1 MKTVSVAEMIHIDK
15 QTIEEDCVP
24 GAFLMDWAGEQ
35 LSIEIRKVYDF
46 TLIKPDN
53 VVFFAGKGNNGG
65 DAFVAAK
72 YLAQWGIPSDIYLVA
87 PSNSIQ
93 GDAYFY
99 LSEISQYDSIKIHS
113 YTKDVDTLQPFRS
126 ARPGNMIVVDALLG
140 TGVVGEPRDKYKDA
154 IVLIN
159 QMGENNYVIAV
170 DIPSGL
176 DGDTGKSSQTTVRA
190 DLTVS
195 MAYPKKGFLEND
207 ALEYVG
213 RLEVVDI
220 GMERKPVARKN
231 ETTQFLSRS
240 DVKVMFNRRQRISHK
255 GTYGK
260 VLIIGGARGFSG
272 APALSAIAAL
282 QSGAGLV
289 SVLVPKSIASSVSAI
304 CPEAMVHWGE
314 ETTDGVLS
322 RIALLQ
328 SKLSLEQFDVIL
340 VGPGMTV
347 CDDTKQMLQ
356 KLLNTVTVPVVL
368 DADALNIISM
378 DSSILN
384 ESGKY
389 VMTPHAGELAR
400 LIDTPIDNVVS
411 TRFSSIMTAVHKY
424 NSSVILKGSGTII
437 ALNGGKRYMNLNGN
451 PGMATAG
458 SGDVLAGL
466 MAGLLPQIGL
476 NNAIC
481 ASVFLHGLA
490 GDIATFKRGQMSI
503 TAASIAEEIST
514 ALQDVVGR

>member
-1 MKTVSVAEMIHIDK
+1 MKTVSVAEMVHIDN

-35 LSIEIRKVYDF
+35 LALEIRKVYDF
-46 TLIKPDN
+46 AVVKPDN

-87 PSNSIQ
+87 PSNTIQ

-99 LSEISQYDSIKIHS
+99 LSEISKYESISIHS
-113 YTKDVDTLQPFRS
+113 YTKDVETLQPFRS

-140 TGVVGEPRDKYKDA
+140 TGIVGEPRDKYKDA
-154 IVLIN
+154 IGLIN
-159 QMGENNYVIAV
+159 QMGENNYVVAV
-170 DIPSGL
+170 DIPSGF
-176 DGDTGKSSQTTVRA
+176 DGDTGKSSETTVRA

-195 MAYPKKGFLEND
+195 MAYPKKGFLEKD

-220 GMERKPVARKN
+220 GIERKPAERK
-231 ETTQFLSRS
+231 EITTEFLSRH
-240 DVKVMFNRRQRISHK
+240 DVKTMFSKRSRISHK

-260 VLIIGGARGFSG
+260 ILIVGGAKGFSG
-272 APALSAIAAL
+272 APALSSMAAL
-282 QSGAGLV
+282 KSGAGLV
-289 SVLVPKSIASSVSAI
+289 SVLVPKSIASAVSTT
-304 CPEAMVHWGE
+304 CPEAMVHWGD
-314 ETTDGVLS
+314 ETDDGALS
-322 RIALLQ
+322 RDALSK
-328 SKLSLEQFDVIL
+328 SKLDLQQFDAVL

-347 CDDTKQMLQ
+347 CEDTKQMLQ
-356 KLLNTVTVPVVL
+356 ELLGKVSVPVVL
-368 DADALNIISM
+368 DADALNIISLNS
-378 DSSILN
+378 DILN
-384 ESGKY
+384 KKGKY

-400 LIDTPIDNVVS
+400 LIDTSVDNVLS
-411 TRFSSIMTAVHKY
+411 SRFSSIMTAVHKY
-424 NSSVILKGSGTII
+424 NSSVILKGSGTIV

-458 SGDVLAGL
+458 AGDVLGGL
-466 MAGLLPQIGL
+466 MAGFVHQIGL

-481 ASVFLHGLA
+481 AAVFIHGLA
-490 GDIATFKRGQMSI
+490 GDIAAFKCGQMSI
-503 TAASIAEEIST
+503 TATAVADEISA

>member
-1 MKTVSVAEMIHIDK
+1 MKTVSIAEMVHIDN

-35 LSIEIRKVYDF
+35 LALEIRKVYDF
-46 TLIKPDN
+46 TVIKPDN
-53 VVFFAGKGNNGG
+53 VIFFAGKGNNGG

-113 YTKDVDTLQPFRS
+113 YTKDVETLQPFRS

-140 TGVVGEPRDKYKDA
+140 TGVVGDPRDKYKDA
-154 IVLIN
+154 IGLIN

-220 GMERKPVARKN
+220 GMERKPAARK
-231 ETTQFLSRS
+231 EDTKEFLSRF
-240 DVKVMFNRRQRISHK
+240 DIQTMFSRRPRISHK

-272 APALSAIAAL
+272 APALSSMAAL
-282 QSGAGLV
+282 KSGVGLV
-289 SVLVPKSIASSVSAI
+289 SVLVPKSIASAVSTI

-314 ETTDGVLS
+314 ETADGALS
-322 RIALLQ
+322 CDALLQ
-328 SKLSLEQFDVIL
+328 SKLDLKQFDAIL

-347 CDDTKQMLQ
+347 CEDTKQMLQ
-356 KLLNTVTVPVVL
+356 ELLNTTSVPVVL

-384 ESGKY
+384 EGGKY

-400 LIDTPIDNVVS
+400 LIDTSIDNVVS
-411 TRFSSIMTAVHKY
+411 KRFSSLMTAVHKY

-458 SGDVLAGL
+458 AGDVLAGL
-466 MAGLLPQIGL
+466 MAGLIPQIGL

-490 GDIATFKRGQMSI
+490 GDIAAFKLGQMSV
-503 TAASIAEEIST
+503 TATSIAEEIST
-514 ALQDVVGR
+514 ALQDVLGR